1 MQKLKIAAIA
11 LLALFVLI
19 VVLQNT
25 ESVET
30 KILFFSITMPRAA
43 LLFGALVVGF
53 IVGVF
58 TVGKILTRGQKKAD
72 EKEED
77 R

>member
-1 MQKLKIAAIA
+1 MIQKVKIAAVAVAA
-11 LLALFVLI
+11 LLVLI

-25 ESVET
+25 QSVET
-30 KILFFSITMPRAA
+30 KILFFTIIMPRAA

-58 TVGKILTRGQKKAD
+58 TASKLLTRSQKKPGDD
-72 EKEED
+72 EQ
-77 R
+77 

>member
-1 MQKLKIAAIA
+1 MMQKVKIAAIA

-58 TVGKILTRGQKKAD
+58 TASKVMARVQEKP
-72 EKEED
+72 KEEA
-77 R
+77 

>member
-1 MQKLKIAAIA
+1 MMQKVKIAAIA
-11 LLALFVLI
+11 LLALLVLI

-30 KILFFSITMPRAA
+30 KILFFSVTMPRAA

-53 IVGVF
+53 ITGLF
-58 TVGKILTRGQKKAD
+58 TAGKVLAKMK
-72 EKEED
+72 EKPD
-77 R
+77 KGTP